1 MKYCLLTALLFTI
14 NFSYSETES
23 DSLTYPP
30 EDSAIAAKY
39 AGLDSIIQH
48 MNFRKGEVSLP
59 GDLATIKV
67 PEGFSFL
74 DGKDAQFIL
83 TDIWGNPEDK
93 TISGMMVPDDV
104 SLLEGT
110 SWVVIYSYEEDGH
123 VKDDDAEDIDYTDL
137 LGDMK
142 KSALEANSER
152 AKSGYP
158 SIEII
163 GWAQTPYYDKESHK
177 LHWAKEIKFGTDSIH
192 TLNYNIRM
200 LGRKGVLVLNV
211 IAGMDQL
218 PLVNNN
224 VKKILASTEFTK
236 GNKYDDFNSSMDKVA
251 EYGIGG
257 LIAGGILAKTGI
269 LAKLGLLLIKLWKVI
284 AIAVVGA
291 VAFIRKKFTGK
302 KAENELRQS
311 SNDTLARKDG
321 E

>member
-1 MKYCLLTALLFTI
+1 MRYCLLAALLLTI
-14 NFSYSETES
+14 NFSNAQSAS
-23 DSLTYPP
+23 DSLNYAL
-30 EDSAIAAKY
+30 EDSAVTAKY

-48 MNFRKGEVSLP
+48 MNFRKGEVTLP
-59 GDLATIKV
+59 DGLATIKV
-67 PEGFSFL
+67 PDGFSFL
-74 DGKDAQFIL
+74 EGKDAQFIL
-83 TDIWGNPEDK
+83 TDIWGNPEDNSV
-93 TISGMMVPDDV
+93 TGMMVPDDV

-110 SWVVIYSYEEDGH
+110 AWVVIYSYEEDGH
-123 VKDDDAEDIDYTDL
+123 VKDDDAEDIDYTEL
-137 LGDMK
+137 LSDMK
-142 KSALEANSER
+142 KSELEGNSER

-163 GWAQTPYYDKESHK
+163 GWAQAPYYDKASHK
-177 LHWAKEIKFGTDSIH
+177 LHWAKEIKFGTDEAH

-211 IAGMDQL
+211 IAGMEQL

-236 GNKYDDFNSSMDKVA
+236 GNQYGDFDSSMDKVA

-269 LAKLGLLLIKLWKVI
+269 LAKIGILLLKLWKVI
-284 AIAVVGA
+284 ALAVVGV
-291 VAFIRKKFTGK
+291 VAFFRKKFTGK
-302 KAENELRQS
+302 KDENELPPA
-311 SNDTLARKDG
+311 SNDR